1 VRLPLMV
8 AVLCSLCV
16 PSYAEPVTVLNAH
29 GKVIGVNSLEV
40 ADAIYDVLFSE
51 GGLSFNEARAT
62 TPSSFEFQSQTDA
75 TAAAIALLA
84 FFNESAP
91 PITANDAG
99 WATLLDNSIN
109 GDVVI
114 PYAITSAQVPYVYIS
129 WVGNGAPHSWVLSTP
144 FSFEP
149 DRSLVQAATWSSFT
163 RVPEPSTLALL
174 GVGVVG
180 FGGFRR
186 RRQT

>member
-1 VRLPLMV
+1 MRLPLMV

-16 PSYAEPVTVLNAH
+16 PSYAGPVTVLNAD
-29 GKVIGVNSLEV
+29 GKVIGINNLVV
-40 ADAIYDVLFSE
+40 AGTIYDVHFSE

-62 TPSSFEFQSQTDA
+62 TPSGFEFQSQTEA

-84 FFNESAP
+84 FFNDSAQ

-114 PYAITSAQVPYVYIS
+114 PYAVTSAQVP
-129 WVGNGAPHSWVLSTP
+129 
-144 FSFEP
+144 
-149 DRSLVQAATWSSFT
+149 
-163 RVPEPSTLALL
+163 
-174 GVGVVG
+174 
-180 FGGFRR
+180 
-186 RRQT
+186 